1 MSDDYATLDREPD
14 GVTCRLS
21 APGCAP
27 LRLANAMTAYSVKA
41 MVEAAYHAGRAD
53 TGRKPAAPLSELAA
67 RYRCLYGYAWS
78 PSIDTLLLLEVL
90 AGVADDT
97 AARCGQRVAESRSYC
112 VRKNGHE
119 GRHSSLTS
127 DRDK

>member
-1 MSDDYATLDREPD
+1 MADDYATLDREPD
-14 GVTCRLS
+14 GVTWRLS

-27 LRLANAMTAYSVKA
+27 LRLANGLTAYSVKS
-41 MVEAAYHAGRAD
+41 MVEHAYQAGRAD
-53 TGRKPAAPLSELAA
+53 TDKRPSVPLSELTV

-90 AGVADDT
+90 AGIVDDT
-97 AARCGQRVAESRSYC
+97 AARCGQLVAGSRSYC
-112 VRKNGHE
+112 VRRNGHE
-119 GRHSSLTS
+119 GQHSGLTS